1 MAHGLIAIRLAS
13 SCLANTFLIGIY
25 IRLIYHFDPKDSLLT
40 GDLAE
45 VTNTTSVVT
54 RNTI

>member
-25 IRLIYHFDPKDSLLT
+25 IRLIYHFDPKDSLHT